1 MLKLDISLI
10 YQIINFLVL
19 LFLLNIVL
27 YRPIRNIIQ
36 KRKEEMDR
44 LERAMEEYRARAQ
57 DSAREIEEGMVLA
70 RKEGFREKEDIKQ
83 EGVEEEK
90 SILAEAMAKAG
101 EKVHAGKAEIEAKIE
116 EVRKELESQVA
127 SFSAE
132 LVSKILGRS
141 IQ

>member
-10 YQIINFLVL
+10 YQIVNF
-19 LFLLNIVL
+19 LFLLFVLNLIL

-36 KRKEEMDR
+36 KRKEEMDG
-44 LERAMEEYRARAQ
+44 LEKAIQEYQARAQ
-57 DSAREIEEGMVLA
+57 DSARGIEEGMVLA
-70 RKEGFREKEDIKQ
+70 RKEGFREKETIKQ

-101 EKVHAGKAEIEAKIE
+101 DKVQAGKREIEAKVE
-116 EVRKELESQVA
+116 EVRKELESQIA

-132 LVSKILGRS
+132 LVQKILGRS